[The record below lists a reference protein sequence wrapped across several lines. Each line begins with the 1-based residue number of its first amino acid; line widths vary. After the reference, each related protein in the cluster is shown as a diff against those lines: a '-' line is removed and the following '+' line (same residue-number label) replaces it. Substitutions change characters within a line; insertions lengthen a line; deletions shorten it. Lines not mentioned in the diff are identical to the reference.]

1 MKRVLFPDGYFDSVF
16 DIDYKK
22 LWEKGFRGLMF
33 DIDNTLTVH
42 NERAE
47 KKEAEFF
54 KKLRK
59 IGFRT
64 VVLSNNSKKRVEPF
78 ANMIKSP
85 FVSRAKKPLSSGYL
99 RGMHMIGT
107 NVSNTLFVGDQ
118 VYTDIVGANRI
129 GLKNI
134 LVKPISTKE
143 TVWIRM
149 KRIFEIP
156 VLTMYEATHK
166 KNLLLF

>member
-156 VLTMYEATHK
+156 VLTMYKATHK

>member
-16 DIDYKK
+16 NIDYKK
-22 LWEKGFRGLMF
+22 LWDKGIRGLMF
-33 DIDNTLTVH
+33 DVDNTLTVH

-54 KKLRK
+54 NKLRK

-64 VVLSNNSKKRVEPF
+64 VILSNNSKARVEPF
-78 ANMIKSP
+78 ASMLKTP

-99 RGMHMIGT
+99 RGMHIMGT
-107 NVSNTLFVGDQ
+107 SVSNTLFVGDQ

-129 GLKNI
+129 GLKNL
-134 LVKPISTKE
+134 LVKPISPKE
-143 TVWIRM
+143 TLWIRM

-156 VLTMYEATHK
+156 VIAMYEAAHK
-166 KNLLLF
+166 KNKLLF